1 MANSDKNIS
10 SAVIKRLPRYF
21 RYLGALKAKNITRI
35 SSKELSE
42 QMMVTA
48 SQIRQDL
55 NNFGGFGQQGYG
67 YNVDNLYTEIGKILG
82 LDKRNDMIIVGA
94 GNLGQALANYQSFN
108 EDYGYKV
115 MALFD
120 VNPKLIGI
128 SVRGVKVLD
137 TDELENF
144 IKTHGI
150 KIAALTIPK
159 DQAPAIAKK
168 MAEWGIKGFWNFAPI
183 DLHLPDNV
191 TVENVHLAESLMTL
205 TYNVHNRE
213 AGKKMIAGI
222 GTDLVE
228 IYRIEEMILRGRHLS
243 RIFTTT
249 ELAYAKDNAT
259 TLAGN
264 FAVKEAVS
272 KVFGTGFFGVEP
284 YEIEVLRNESG
295 APYVKLYGNAKE
307 IAKDKQVSRIH
318 VSITNTREFA
328 QAFAIGECV

>member
-1 MANSDKNIS
+1 
-10 SAVIKRLPRYF
+10 
-21 RYLGALKAKNITRI
+21 
-35 SSKELSE
+35 
-42 QMMVTA
+42 
-48 SQIRQDL
+48 
-55 NNFGGFGQQGYG
+55 
-67 YNVDNLYTEIGKILG
+67 
-82 LDKRNDMIIVGA
+82 
-94 GNLGQALANYQSFN
+94 
-108 EDYGYKV
+108 
-115 MALFD
+115 
-120 VNPKLIGI
+120 
-128 SVRGVKVLD
+128 
-137 TDELENF
+137 
-144 IKTHGI
+144 
-150 KIAALTIPK
+150 
-159 DQAPAIAKK
+159 
-168 MAEWGIKGFWNFAPI
+168 
-183 DLHLPDNV
+183 
-191 TVENVHLAESLMTL
+191 
-205 TYNVHNRE
+205 
-213 AGKKMIAGI
+213 MIAGI

-249 ELAYAKDNAT
+249 ELAYAT

>member
-1 MANSDKNIS
+1 
-10 SAVIKRLPRYF
+10 
-21 RYLGALKAKNITRI
+21 
-35 SSKELSE
+35 
-42 QMMVTA
+42 MVTA

-191 TVENVHLAESLMTL
+191 TVENVHLA
-205 TYNVHNRE
+205 
-213 AGKKMIAGI
+213 GKKMIAGI

-295 APYVKLYGNAKE
+295 APYVKLYGKAKE

>member
-1 MANSDKNIS
+1 
-10 SAVIKRLPRYF
+10 
-21 RYLGALKAKNITRI
+21 
-35 SSKELSE
+35 
-42 QMMVTA
+42 
-48 SQIRQDL
+48 
-55 NNFGGFGQQGYG
+55 
-67 YNVDNLYTEIGKILG
+67 
-82 LDKRNDMIIVGA
+82 
-94 GNLGQALANYQSFN
+94 
-108 EDYGYKV
+108 
-115 MALFD
+115 
-120 VNPKLIGI
+120 
-128 SVRGVKVLD
+128 
-137 TDELENF
+137 
-144 IKTHGI
+144 
-150 KIAALTIPK
+150 
-159 DQAPAIAKK
+159 
-168 MAEWGIKGFWNFAPI
+168 
-183 DLHLPDNV
+183 
-191 TVENVHLAESLMTL
+191 
-205 TYNVHNRE
+205 
-213 AGKKMIAGI
+213 MIAGI

-295 APYVKLYGNAKE
+295 APYVKLYG

>member
-1 MANSDKNIS
+1 
-10 SAVIKRLPRYF
+10 
-21 RYLGALKAKNITRI
+21 
-35 SSKELSE
+35 
-42 QMMVTA
+42 
-48 SQIRQDL
+48 
-55 NNFGGFGQQGYG
+55 
-67 YNVDNLYTEIGKILG
+67 
-82 LDKRNDMIIVGA
+82 
-94 GNLGQALANYQSFN
+94 
-108 EDYGYKV
+108 
-115 MALFD
+115 
-120 VNPKLIGI
+120 
-128 SVRGVKVLD
+128 
-137 TDELENF
+137 
-144 IKTHGI
+144 
-150 KIAALTIPK
+150 
-159 DQAPAIAKK
+159 
-168 MAEWGIKGFWNFAPI
+168 
-183 DLHLPDNV
+183 
-191 TVENVHLAESLMTL
+191 
-205 TYNVHNRE
+205 
-213 AGKKMIAGI
+213 MIAGI

-307 IAKDKQVSRIH
+307 KQVSRIH